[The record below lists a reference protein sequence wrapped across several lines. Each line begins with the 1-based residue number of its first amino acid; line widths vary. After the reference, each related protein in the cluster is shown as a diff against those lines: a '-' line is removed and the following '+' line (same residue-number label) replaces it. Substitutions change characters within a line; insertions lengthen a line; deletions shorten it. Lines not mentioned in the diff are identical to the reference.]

1 MRTKITQHL
10 AIIIAIGFLFN
21 FQSYAQE
28 NDAENYRIRFGL
40 STKKQPDN
48 SRVLEA
54 SFVGTHKKD
63 RKDRVPVYNAD
74 INFYN
79 VTEEGDLLLGTVK
92 TDQEGTAQL
101 TMPGNQ
107 KYITNDEGYINF
119 KAVFDGTDDLDG
131 EESELTVKDIL
142 MELNLEVID
151 SVRTVIINAFT
162 LDSLNTKI
170 PIEDAAIKVAV
181 GGYLSNMPIQEGTI
195 EGGEFQFKFPANI
208 SGDKNGNIDVIAS
221 ILDNDEFGNVVQKKN
236 INWGVNK
243 KIEIESNKLW
253 SSAAPIWMYIVLS
266 ILLIGVWANYVYS
279 IINLMNIRK
288 EGKELDLKIKK

>member
-28 NDAENYRIRFGL
+28 NYAENYRIRFGL

-131 EESELTVKDIL
+131 EESELAVKDIL

-181 GGYLSNMPIQEGTI
+181 GGYISNMPIQEGTI

-208 SGDKNGNIDVIAS
+208 PGDKNGNIDVIAS

>member
-131 EESELTVKDIL
+131 EESELAVKDIL

-162 LDSLNTKI
+162 LDSLNTKT
-170 PIEDAAIKVAV
+170 PIEDAAIKVAI

-195 EGGEFQFKFPANI
+195 EGGEFQFKFKANI

-221 ILDNDEFGNVVQKKN
+221 ILDSDEFGNVVQKKN
-236 INWGVNK
+236 SKVYLIDINVFYG
-243 KIEIESNKLW
+243 W
-253 SSAAPIWMYIVLS
+253 SLH
-266 ILLIGVWANYVYS
+266 
-279 IINLMNIRK
+279 
-288 EGKELDLKIKK
+288 

>member
-40 STKKQPDN
+40 STTKQADN
-48 SRVLEA
+48 SRILEA
-54 SFVGTHKKD
+54 NFVATHKKNRRD
-63 RKDRVPVYNAD
+63 KVPVFDAN

-79 VTEEGDLLLGTVK
+79 VTENEDLLLGTTK
-92 TDQEGTAQL
+92 TDQEGVAKL
-101 TMPGNQ
+101 SIPENQ
-107 KYITNDEGYINF
+107 TYATDSEGYINF
-119 KAVFDGTDDLDG
+119 KAVFEGTEGLDSEEDGLRIKDLFLELKL
-131 EESELTVKDIL
+131 EE
-142 MELNLEVID
+142 ID
-151 SVRTVIINAFT
+151 SVKTVLLKAYSI
-162 LDSLNTKI
+162 DSLNTKT
-170 PIEDAAIKVAV
+170 PIEDTAIKVAI

-221 ILDNDEFGNVVQKKN
+221 ILDSDEFGNVIQKKN

-279 IINLMNIRK
+279 IINLINIKK
-288 EGKELDLKIKK
+288 EGEELDLKIK